1 MNSSDPDFILA
12 FAAVAVIGAI
22 FALIAR
28 CRTRNLSVEQIAA
41 NNARAVSLFALVRN
55 GMVMSLASLGILWS
69 SLAMDAGSDRKPLA
83 LLVSIGAIAG
93 SLWCIRRSWRSYS
106 RLTRQAR
113 ELRQPP

>member
-1 MNSSDPDFILA
+1 MNSSDLDFILA

-22 FALIAR
+22 FVFIAR
-28 CRTRNLSVEQIAA
+28 YRTRNLSTEQIVA

-55 GMVMSLASLGILWS
+55 GMVMLLASLGILWS

-83 LLVSIGAIAG
+83 LLVSIAAIAG
-93 SLWCIRRSWRSYS
+93 SVWYIRRYWRSYS

-113 ELRQPP
+113 ALRQAR